1 MIDQNQ
7 VIQMLQ
13 RQLNDTRKEIKRLT
27 EENEGLRLEMQL
39 LEAVNLTI
47 DRKGF

>member
-13 RQLNDTRKEIKRLT
+13 RQLNNARKEIKRLT